1 MTLKSLIGLSFLL
14 FTAVSSANGR
24 WYEVEVVLFEHPDNE
39 KVNEDFSFDLSPIKT
54 NKSVDML
61 SEHLQ
66 LMGQNKCLS
75 KRSQSN
81 IFNKAL
87 NTYSSPVCIDSID
100 YIALMD
106 KTPLTL
112 EVPLQEG
119 METPYIIAPEELEFQ
134 STISRLKREG
144 MQPILHTGWRQPGL
158 KERQAPSY
166 RLFGGKNFSKQY
178 GYFGNLKQTQNA
190 FLDDSNN
197 TDDLNLFLNQVINID
212 SLNRSFDNRSINPTT
227 TNNSEYP
234 NEAWQLDGLLKVF
247 LRGRYL
253 NIKAEF
259 NLRAE
264 DRTNEKLKNFH
275 FNQFRRVI
283 SNEIHY
289 FDHPKLGILIQIR
302 RYMH

>member
-1 MTLKSLIGLSFLL
+1 MKLNLFVGIILLLI
-14 FTAVSSANGR
+14 SSNVHANGR

-61 SEHLQ
+61 SQHLQ
-66 LMGQNKCLS
+66 VMGQNTCLS
-75 KRSQSN
+75 AKTQDN
-81 IFNKAL
+81 IINKAL
-87 NTYSSPVCIDSID
+87 NIASSPVCLDSIN

-112 EVPLQEG
+112 EAPVQEE

-134 STISRLKREG
+134 STIGRLKREG
-144 MQPILHTGWRQPGL
+144 MKPILHTGWRQPGL
-158 KERQAPSY
+158 KEHKAPNY
-166 RLFGGKNFSKQY
+166 RLFGGKNYSDQY
-178 GYFGNLKQTQNA
+178 DYFGNLKQSNLNLTT
-190 FLDDSNN
+190 SNN
-197 TDDLNLFLNQVINID
+197 TQDLDQFLNDFIKSDTSSTQHTQTI
-212 SLNRSFDNRSINPTT
+212 
-227 TNNSEYP
+227 TNADYP
-234 NEAWQLDGLLKVF
+234 SDTWQLDGLLKVF

-259 NLRAE
+259 NLREE

>member
-1 MTLKSLIGLSFLL
+1 MTLKSLIALSFLL

-24 WYEVEVVLFEHPDNE
+24 WYEVEVVLFEHSDNE

-66 LMGQNKCLS
+66 LIGQNKCLS
-75 KRSQSN
+75 KRSKSN

-112 EVPLQEG
+112 DVPVQEG
-119 METPYIIAPEELEFQ
+119 METPYIIASEELEFK
-134 STISRLKREG
+134 STINRLKREG
-144 MQPILHTGWRQPGL
+144 MTPILHTGWRQQGI
-158 KERQAPSY
+158 KEHQAPSY

-178 GYFGNLKQTQNA
+178 DYFGNLKQTQISY
-190 FLDDSNN
+190 LDDTNKA
-197 TDDLNLFLNQVINID
+197 DDLNQFFNKII
-212 SLNRSFDNRSINPTT
+212 SSDNSVNSSINKSANYNP
-227 TNNSEYP
+227 EYP
-234 NEAWQLDGLLKVF
+234 NETWQLDGLLKVF
-247 LRGRYL
+247 LRGKYL

>member
-1 MTLKSLIGLSFLL
+1 MTLKSLIGLSLLL
-14 FTAVSSANGR
+14 FTAVSNANGR

-61 SEHLQ
+61 SQHLQ

-75 KRSQSN
+75 DKSQNN
-81 IFNKAL
+81 IINKAL
-87 NTYSSPVCIDSID
+87 NTYNSPVCNDSID
-100 YIALMD
+100 YISLMD

-112 EVPLQEG
+112 EAPLQEG
-119 METPYIIAPEELEFQ
+119 METPYIITPEELEFQ
-134 STISRLKREG
+134 STINRLNREG
-144 MQPILHTGWRQPGL
+144 MTPILHTGWRQPGL
-158 KERQAPSY
+158 KERKAPSY

-178 GYFGNLKQTQNA
+178 DYFGNLKASNSTYLDMSENA
-190 FLDDSNN
+190 
-197 TDDLNLFLNQVINID
+197 DDLNSFLNHVIN
-212 SLNRSFDNRSINPTT
+212 NDNSVDRLI
-227 TNNSEYP
+227 NNSTLNNNQYP
-234 NEAWQLDGLLKVF
+234 SEAWQLDGLLKVF
-247 LRGRYL
+247 LRGKYL

>member
-1 MTLKSLIGLSFLL
+1 MTLKSLIGFSLL
-14 FTAVSSANGR
+14 IFTAASNANGR

-54 NKSVDML
+54 NKSIDML
-61 SEHLQ
+61 SEYLQ
-66 LMGQNKCLS
+66 SMGQNKCLS
-75 KRSQSN
+75 DKPQVN
-81 IFNKAL
+81 ILNKAL
-87 NTYSSPVCIDSID
+87 NTRYSPTCADSID

-112 EVPLQEG
+112 EAPIQEG

-144 MQPILHTGWRQPGL
+144 MKPILHTGWRQPGL
-158 KERQAPSY
+158 KERKAPSY
-166 RLFGGKNFSKQY
+166 RLFGGKNYSNQY
-178 GYFGNLKQTQNA
+178 NYFGNLKASNSTS
-190 FLDDSNN
+190 LDVSEDN
-197 TDDLNLFLNQVINID
+197 DDLNNFLNHVINND
-212 SLNRSFDNRSINPTT
+212 KFLNKPVKSRST
-227 TNNSEYP
+227 SEYP
-234 NEAWQLDGLLKVF
+234 DKTWQLDGLLKVF
-247 LRGRYL
+247 LRGKYL

>member
-87 NTYSSPVCIDSID
+87 NTYSSPVCIDSVD

-134 STISRLKREG
+134 STISLLKREG

-178 GYFGNLKQTQNA
+178 DYFGNLKQTQISY
-190 FLDDSNN
+190 LDDTNKA
-197 TDDLNLFLNQVINID
+197 DDLNQFFNKII
-212 SLNRSFDNRSINPTT
+212 SSDNSVNSSINKSANYNP
-227 TNNSEYP
+227 EYP
-234 NEAWQLDGLLKVF
+234 NETWQLDGLLKVF
-247 LRGRYL
+247 LRGKYL

>member
-1 MTLKSLIGLSFLL
+1 MTLKSLIALSFLL

-66 LMGQNKCLS
+66 LIGQNTCLS
-75 KRSQSN
+75 KTSQSN

-112 EVPLQEG
+112 DVPVQEG
-119 METPYIIAPEELEFQ
+119 METPYIIASEELEFK
-134 STISRLKREG
+134 STINRLKREG
-144 MQPILHTGWRQPGL
+144 MTPILHTGWLQQGL
-158 KERQAPSY
+158 KEHQAPSY

-178 GYFGNLKQTQNA
+178 DYFGNLKQTQISY
-190 FLDDSNN
+190 LDDTNKA
-197 TDDLNLFLNQVINID
+197 DDLNQFFNKII
-212 SLNRSFDNRSINPTT
+212 SSDNSVNSSINKSANYNP
-227 TNNSEYP
+227 EYP

-247 LRGRYL
+247 LRGKYL